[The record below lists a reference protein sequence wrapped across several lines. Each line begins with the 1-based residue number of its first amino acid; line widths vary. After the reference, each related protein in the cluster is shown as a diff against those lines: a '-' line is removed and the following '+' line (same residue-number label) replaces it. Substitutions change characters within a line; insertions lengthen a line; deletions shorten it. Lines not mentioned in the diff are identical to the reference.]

1 VVLLILA
8 LVWAV
13 FLVPQVL
20 RARAEGKPA
29 DSIGAFRKQLY
40 VLSRT
45 SPVTDGGW
53 AGPEPRPVSSYAFD
67 HDPYDRPRRS
77 EVRRRRRQILVGLL
91 AGMSA
96 TLVLG
101 LIPGLQVLLVVH
113 LLLDVLCAAY
123 VGLLIRARNL
133 AEERDAK
140 VRYLPST
147 AGVEP
152 DLLLSRSA
160 N

>member
-1 VVLLILA
+1 MVLLILA

-20 RARAEGKPA
+20 RARAEGRPA

-45 SPVTDGGW
+45 SPAHDGGSW
-53 AGPEPRPVSSYAFD
+53 RGPEPRPPASYAFD
-67 HDPYDRPRRS
+67 ADPYRPRRS
-77 EVRRRRRQILVGLL
+77 DVRRRRRQILVGLL

-101 LIPGLQVLLVVH
+101 LIPGLQVLLVLH
-113 LLLDVLCAAY
+113 LVLDLLCAAY
-123 VGLLIRARNL
+123 VGLLIRVRNL
-133 AEERDAK
+133 AEEQDAK

-147 AGVEP
+147 AGIEP

>member
-1 VVLLILA
+1 MVLLILA

-20 RARAEGKPA
+20 RARAEGSPA

-45 SPVTDGGW
+45 SPVHDGEGRP
-53 AGPEPRPVSSYAFD
+53 ALEPSYAFD
-67 HDPYDRPRRS
+67 VDHYRPRRS

-91 AGMSA
+91 AAMSA

-101 LIPGLQVLLVVH
+101 LMPGLQALLVVH
-113 LLLDVLCAAY
+113 LVLDLLCVAY

-133 AEERDAK
+133 AEERDLK

-147 AGVEP
+147 AKAEP

>member
-1 VVLLILA
+1 MGLMILA

-20 RARAEGKPA
+20 RARAEGSPA

-45 SPVTDGGW
+45 SPGRDGEW
-53 AGPEPRPVSSYAFD
+53 AGPEPRPVSTYAFD
-67 HDPYDRPRRS
+67 RYSPRRS
-77 EVRRRRRQILVGLL
+77 IVRKRRRQILVGLL
-91 AGMSA
+91 AAMSA

-101 LIPGLQVLLVVH
+101 LIPGFQVVLLLH
-113 LLLDVLCAAY
+113 LVLDVLCAAY

-133 AEERDAK
+133 AEERDLK
-140 VRYLPST
+140 VRFFPST
-147 AGVEP
+147 PAGAESE
-152 DLLLSRSA
+152 LLLTRSA